1 MFLLKFY
8 YCKFLSKIAFY
19 FGWHFHLNPT
29 SPHLKIGEVLP
40 SYFYVI

>member
-1 MFLLKFY
+1 MNPN
-8 YCKFLSKIAFY
+8 
-19 FGWHFHLNPT
+19 HLEVLRVFTRRADELVEDTTINPT